1 MIYAGSKLQVS
12 DNSGVKLVKCL
23 KVLGRRPRSYGKVG
37 DIIVVNIQRIKTF
50 SKIKK
55 KDIYKAVIIRLKKKK
70 MRIDGSLINFGK
82 NSVVLLNNK
91 GFPLATRVFGPVS
104 KELRVKKFL
113 KLASLCPKML

>member
-1 MIYAGSKLQVS
+1 MIYTGSKLRVS

-23 KVLGRRPRSYGKVG
+23 KVLGRRPRSFGKIG
-37 DIIVVNIQRIKTF
+37 DILVVNIQKIKIF

-70 MRIDGSLINFGK
+70 KRKDGSFISFGK
-82 NSVVLLNNK
+82 NSVVLLNAK
-91 GFPLATRVFGPVS
+91 GAPVGTRIFGPVS
-104 KELRVKKFL
+104 KELRIKKFL